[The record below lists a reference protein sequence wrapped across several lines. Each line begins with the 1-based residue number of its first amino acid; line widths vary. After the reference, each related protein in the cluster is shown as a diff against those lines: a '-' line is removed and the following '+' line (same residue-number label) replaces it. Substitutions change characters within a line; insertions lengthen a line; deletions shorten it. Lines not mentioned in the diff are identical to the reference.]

1 MLNNLKDNVFVNR
14 LLIMYVYMEKNFY
27 IFNIRELLL
36 DDIEEFVYVFVLLY
50 FLFKC

>member
-14 LLIMYVYMEKNFY
+14 LIIMNMFMEKNFY

-36 DDIEEFVYVFVLLY
+36 DDIDEFVNVFVLLY
-50 FLFKC
+50 F